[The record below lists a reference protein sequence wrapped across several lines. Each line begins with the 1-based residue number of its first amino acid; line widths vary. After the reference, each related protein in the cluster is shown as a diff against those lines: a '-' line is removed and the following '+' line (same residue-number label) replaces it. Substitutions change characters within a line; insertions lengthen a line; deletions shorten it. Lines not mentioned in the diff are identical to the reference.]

1 MEKQSRILEA
11 LMETLPFFQQLNTVD
26 MYMALFSRTHVLGV
40 WQAAGFKIRLA
51 EAGSKLNPADESHH
65 LILSVMEQGIAEE
78 KEAPAEVFGVPVKGN
93 MVPISEDGEIVGM
106 VVSMVSQKESL
117 RMEKLTES
125 LDENLVQSL
134 SSIEEIAN
142 GATDLSK
149 KLNTIHATSEKV
161 INQTDKASKLVSAIQ
176 GNASR
181 SNILALNASIEAA
194 RAGEAGKGFAVV
206 ANEMGKLAQ
215 VSGSSAK
222 EIDSSLTDIFDAI
235 KSVTEEV
242 DKASAVAT
250 AQASAT
256 DEIIATLEDIVT
268 WACELTQ
275 FVRDA
280 N

>member
-1 MEKQSRILEA
+1 MEQESRILEA
-11 LMETLPFFQQLNTVD
+11 LLETLPLFKRLNTVD
-26 MYMALFSRTHVLGV
+26 MYMALFDRTQVLGV
-40 WQAAGFKIRLA
+40 WQADGFKIHLA
-51 EAGSKLNPADESHH
+51 EAGSALNPTDERHG
-65 LILSVMEQGIAEE
+65 LILNVMEQGIAEE
-78 KEAPAEVFGVPVKGN
+78 KEAPKEVFGVPVKGN
-93 MVPISEDGEIVGM
+93 MIPVSENGEIVGM
-106 VVSMVSQKESL
+106 VVSMVSREESI

-142 GATDLSK
+142 GATNLSD
-149 KLNTIHATSEKV
+149 KLAMIHTTSDKV
-161 INQTDKASKLVSAIQ
+161 RNQTDKASKLVSAIQ

-194 RAGEAGKGFAVV
+194 RAGETGRGFAVV

-222 EIDSSLTDIFDAI
+222 EIDSSLTDIFNAI
-235 KSVTEEV
+235 KTVTEEV
-242 DKASAVAT
+242 DSASAVAS

-275 FVRDA
+275 FVRES